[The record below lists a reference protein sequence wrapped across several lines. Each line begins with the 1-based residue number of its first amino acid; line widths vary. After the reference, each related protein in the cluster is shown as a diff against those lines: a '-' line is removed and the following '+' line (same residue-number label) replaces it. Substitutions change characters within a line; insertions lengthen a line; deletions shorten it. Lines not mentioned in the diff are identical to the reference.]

1 MDTLSKTL
9 QDTPRHAP
17 AELPPGTRLGANVV
31 IVRPVGRGG
40 MGMVYLAEDVALKRQ
55 VAVKV
60 MSFPDDEAARRRFL
74 REARILAGFEGDA
87 FLRIH
92 DFGEDPAT
100 GALFFVMDLC
110 LLSRDEVARVC
121 REILDCPPP
130 IPEAAGDRWCAED
143 GLAPLTLGDVLAGD
157 RALKPE
163 VAAHLGL
170 RILDA
175 LVAIHSADP
184 QIVHRDLKPSNLLF
198 TPSGKLLVS
207 DFGIAKT
214 MRTAPEE
221 ATTLTMEGLGPGT
234 PLYAAPE
241 QKAGGE
247 ISPATDYYALGL
259 ILYRM
264 LSGGLPSAASTAL
277 PADISRRV
285 SPQWNRLFARLLD
298 RDPERRL
305 ADPAEVRRLLAP
317 LARPPRRTRP
327 AFLVAS
333 LLAAAAVALA
343 LKLRKSDHSASS
355 APEPQGRSEVAA
367 DAETPP
373 SPAEGA
379 EHGVIA
385 AFDECVARI
394 RSCTTNL
401 VFPVEDQPVV
411 IGPGQTLNWDDFT
424 LANYPSKFVL
434 NGGRILF
441 SRSSKKL
448 LRLLAA
454 ASEYRGQVLLP
465 NPDVHFTAHGTPT
478 EAFIASLV
486 PDEKSNLG
494 VQYRP
499 IEVTAAGGVLEAH
512 SWAVG
517 FVDLRPL
524 IGDGTS
530 PLFVLAPGVAR
541 ARIEFRCDKPVFFQ
555 SGSGEQLFAD
565 GITCAGTGLRARIDN
580 RSEEPAHPV
589 PERIADRD

>member
-1 MDTLSKTL
+1 
-9 QDTPRHAP
+9 
-17 AELPPGTRLGANVV
+17 
-31 IVRPVGRGG
+31 
-40 MGMVYLAEDVALKRQ
+40 MGMVYLAEDLALKRK

-130 IPEAAGDRWCAED
+130 IPEAADDRCRTAGD

-163 VAAHLGL
+163 VAARLGL

-175 LVAIHSADP
+175 LDAIHSADP

-221 ATTLTMEGLGPGT
+221 ATTLTMEGPGPGT

-247 ISPATDYYALGL
+247 ITLATDYYALGL

-277 PADISRRV
+277 PSDISRRV
-285 SPQWNRLFARLLD
+285 SPQWNRLFARLLE

-305 ADPAEVRRLLAP
+305 SDPAEVRRLLAP
-317 LARPPRRTRP
+317 LARRPSRTP
-327 AFLVAS
+327 LAILVAVF
-333 LLAAAAVALA
+333 LLSAAAVALVLHFRQPA
-343 LKLRKSDHSASS
+343 HPGSS
-355 APEPQGRSEVAA
+355 TSI
-367 DAETPP
+367 DTETPP
-373 SPAEGA
+373 SLPADT

-385 AFDECVARI
+385 AFDECVSRI

-434 NGGRILF
+434 DGGRILF
-441 SRSSKKL
+441 SRSSEKL

-454 ASEYRGQVLLP
+454 ASEYREQVLLP
-465 NPDVHFTAHGTPT
+465 NPSVHFAAHDTPP

-486 PDEKSNLG
+486 PEAKSNFG
-494 VQYRP
+494 VLYKP

-512 SWAVG
+512 SWAVR

-555 SGSGEQLFAD
+555 SGSREQLFAD
-565 GITCAGTGLRARIDN
+565 GITCVGPGLRARD
-580 RSEEPAHPV
+580 
-589 PERIADRD
+589 